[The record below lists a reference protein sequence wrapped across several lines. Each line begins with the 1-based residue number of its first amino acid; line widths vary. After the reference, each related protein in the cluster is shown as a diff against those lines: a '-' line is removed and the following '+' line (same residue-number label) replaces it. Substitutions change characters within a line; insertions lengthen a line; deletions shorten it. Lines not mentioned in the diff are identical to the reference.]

1 MVKKLI
7 FIAIILTYTE
17 AKEYFL
23 APNGDDK
30 NSGTIDKP
38 FKSLK
43 KQLAYFKLEILSI
56 LGRCISNRK

>member
-7 FIAIILTYTE
+7 FIAIILTYTRS
-17 AKEYFL
+17 KRVFL

-43 KQLAYFKLEILSI
+43 KKQLAYSKAGDTLQY
-56 LGRCISNRK
+56 

>member
-43 KQLAYFKLEILSI
+43 KAVSI
-56 LGRCISNRK
+56 LKAGDTLNIRGGVYP